1 MATYDLTKITEL
13 RDLQKLAQKQQAK
26 NAEITKK
33 IEGLSIPTKVSELT
47 NDAGYQTNAQVAA
60 AINTA
65 IAKTGHASF
74 KKVDAVPAAAD
85 ATENILY
92 LVLNSKTSHYD
103 IYALISGKMELL
115 DDTTVDLSGYVVKE
129 TGKSLM
135 TDAERTKLQG
145 IAEGANKYVHPSHTA
160 AASGLYKVT
169 VDALGHV
176 TAVTKVVKSDITALG
191 IPAQDTT
198 YSAMTGATA
207 SAAGKSGLVPA
218 PAAGTQGKFLRGDG
232 TWQTP
237 ANTTYTAAT
246 ASKDGLMAAADKSKL
261 DGLVLATEAEVDAML
276 TEIYGD

>member
-1 MATYDLTKITEL
+1 MATTYDLTKITEL
-13 RDLQKLAQKQQAK
+13 RDLQMLAQKQQAK
-26 NAEITKK
+26 NEEITKK

-47 NDAGYQTNAQVAA
+47 NDAGDQTNAQVAA
-60 AINTA
+60 AISTA

-74 KKVDAVPAAAD
+74 KKVDAVPAVAD
-85 ATENILY
+85 AAENILY
-92 LVLNSKTSHYD
+92 LVMNSKTSHYD

-129 TGKSLM
+129 DGKSLM
-135 TDAERTKLQG
+135 TDAERTKLQS

-176 TAVTKVVKSDITALG
+176 TAVTKVVKADITALG

-198 YSAMTGATA
+198 YVEATT
-207 SAAGKSGLVPA
+207 SKAGL
-218 PAAGTQGKFLRGDG
+218 L
-232 TWQTP
+232 
-237 ANTTYTAAT
+237 
-246 ASKDGLMAAADKSKL
+246 AAADKSKL
-261 DGLVLATEAEVDAML
+261 DSLVLATEAEVDTML